1 MASDSD
7 QPARVTD
14 SYANVERIVFG
25 LAMIIAPILM
35 LGAAIFHPPHGIEN
49 AAGYYSASHDH
60 SMGFYVAHT
69 CFFLSAVLFVLAIV
83 GLARLVHPSHPKA
96 AFWGC
101 VLSLMGFIGY
111 GALDGID
118 YMAWVAGKPD
128 TGLDPTTMQRYIEVV
143 LTTNAIL
150 VPVLL
155 VFTLLPIGLIVLA
168 VGVAR
173 AGVLPGWLAA
183 LMPLGMVGVA
193 GSLQYPPL
201 LVISALALLASFGF
215 VGLRL
220 LRAPSAALAE
230 ERPV

>member
-1 MASDSD
+1 
-7 QPARVTD
+7 
-14 SYANVERIVFG
+14 
-25 LAMIIAPILM
+25 
-35 LGAAIFHPPHGIEN
+35 
-49 AAGYYSASHDH
+49 
-60 SMGFYVAHT
+60 
-69 CFFLSAVLFVLAIV
+69 VLAIV

-118 YMAWVAGKPD
+118 YMAWVAGKPG

-173 AGVLPGWLAA
+173 AHVLPGWLAA

-193 GSLQYPPL
+193 GSLQYPP
-201 LVISALALLASFGF
+201 SWSSQPSRCSPAS
-215 VGLRL
+215 V
-220 LRAPSAALAE
+220 SS
-230 ERPV
+230 V